1 MLCEN
6 CGKNPAQKFIRKTG
20 GREIVV
26 ELCPACYRTLYPEKE
41 NDFFPALLGSGVSAE
56 KACPACGTT
65 MAEFRRTGLLG
76 CAYCYSAFREELL
89 ETVRNMHNMQ
99 GEVRHTGKRP
109 EASAEEKYDQARDY
123 AARREAL
130 IEQLEEAMRTGD
142 YAAARTLQ
150 KQLRTLN
157 QDLSREGE

>member
-1 MLCEN
+1 
-6 CGKNPAQKFIRKTG
+6 
-20 GREIVV
+20 
-26 ELCPACYRTLYPEKE
+26 
-41 NDFFPALLGSGVSAE
+41 
-56 KACPACGTT
+56 